1 MENDI
6 YGLDNLPSTPQPRQ
20 TTRFNFGETGV
31 SSCEISTDSKGKV
44 KASVKVYN
52 DDPNT
57 AVMTAV
63 KWMNH
68 LIRHYKIKGEHGL
81 IED

>member
-1 MENDI
+1 MENNI
-6 YGLDNLPSTPQPRQ
+6 YDLENLPRTQDIKQSSQ
-20 TTRFNFGETGV
+20 RFRFGETGV

-52 DDPNT
+52 DNPDE
-57 AVMTAV
+57 AVKTAV

-68 LIRHYKIKGEHGL
+68 LIRHYKIKGEHEL
-81 IED
+81 I

>member
-1 MENDI
+1 MQP
-6 YGLDNLPSTPQPRQ
+6 GLDNLPNMNQPRQ

-31 SSCEISTDSKGKV
+31 SSCELSTDSKGKV

-52 DDPNT
+52 DDPDM
-57 AVMTAV
+57 AVKIAV

-81 IED
+81 ITE

>member
-1 MENDI
+1 MSNML
-6 YGLDNLPSTPQPRQ
+6 GLDNLPNMTQPKQ
-20 TTRFNFGETGV
+20 NTRFSFGETGI

-52 DDPNT
+52 ENPDD
-57 AVMTAV
+57 AVKIAV

-68 LIRHYKIKGEHGL
+68 LIRHYKIKGEHEL
-81 IED
+81 I